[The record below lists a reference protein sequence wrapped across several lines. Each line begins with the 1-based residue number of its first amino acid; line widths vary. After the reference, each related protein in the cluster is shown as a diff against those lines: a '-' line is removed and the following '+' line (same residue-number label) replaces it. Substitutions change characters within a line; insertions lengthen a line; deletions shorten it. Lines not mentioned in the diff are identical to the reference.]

1 MAVLPPDATFEEFCE
16 ETLSLRGMLTSDEL
30 VERWE
35 FRNKIRS
42 VKVHNGEVANALR
55 PSDERGLTKR
65 ERSDKIV
72 AEAKSQGRNIEP
84 AKTMELGHGS

>member
-1 MAVLPPDATFEEFCE
+1 MAVLPPDATFEEFCK
-16 ETLSLRGMLTSDEL
+16 ETLSLRGMLTHDEL

-35 FRNKIRS
+35 FRQKIRS

-72 AEAKSQGRNIEP
+72 AEAKAQGRNIEP
-84 AKTMELGHGS
+84 VQKQWS